1 MELTTEEESMLK
13 GEHGDI
19 MQMAYRILVATGEAT
34 GAEKLIPIEWA
45 HLAGVNY
52 NTIGDA
58 GEEFLSSVS
67 KNARVKVK
75 TTLNPMGFD
84 IDNVSN
90 YNLDENFIAKQ
101 LSIKNSYE
109 IMGVTPSFSCIP
121 YEIFDIPKS
130 GTQVAFA
137 ESNAAIHANSY
148 DNLKTNK
155 ESAFSALASAI
166 TGKSPYSSL
175 RKEDTPNVTI
185 RMNVNNPNELTYG
198 MLGFFAGKVGDT
210 SVNISGLGDMDKRQ
224 CKAMCGGM
232 GTSGIC
238 AKFLFGDGDS
248 NTEKI
253 DFDEKTMQTV
263 YDELN
268 TTEKG
273 DIITLGS
280 PQLGLDE
287 ISDLTS
293 KLKGRS
299 FTKRCMVFC
308 PRTVKQ
314 QAREIG
320 YINELERAGCE
331 ILSDC
336 CTCLTPLINKDN
348 VDAVTTNS
356 IKGAYY
362 LKNSNGVDVNLKS
375 LSEIVEDETR

>member
-1 MELTTEEESMLK
+1 MELTRDEESALK
-13 GEHGDI
+13 GEQGEM

-34 GAEKLIPIEWA
+34 DAEKLIPIEWT
-45 HLAGVNY
+45 HLSGVNY

-58 GEEFLSSVS
+58 GEEFLSSIS
-67 KNARVKVK
+67 KEARVKVK

-90 YNLDENFIAKQ
+90 YDLDENFISKQ

-109 IMGVTPSFSCIP
+109 TMGVTPSFSCIP
-121 YEIFDIPKS
+121 YEIYDIPKKN
-130 GTQVAFA
+130 TQVAFA

-155 ESAFSALASAI
+155 ESAFSALASAL
-166 TGKSPYSSL
+166 TGKSPNSSL
-175 RKEDTPNVTI
+175 RKEDKPNVTI
-185 RMNVNNPNELTYG
+185 QMKVKNPNELSYG

-210 SVNISGLGDMDKRQ
+210 SVNVSGLAEMDKRQ

-232 GTSGIC
+232 GTSGTC
-238 AKFLFGDGDS
+238 AKFIFGEGDS
-248 NTEKI
+248 DCEKL
-253 DFDEKTMQTV
+253 DFDEKEMLNV
-263 YDELN
+263 FDELN
-268 TTEKG
+268 TAEKG

-287 ISDLTS
+287 ITELSE

-299 FTKRCMVFC
+299 FKKRCMVFT
-308 PRTVKQ
+308 PRTVKE
-314 QAREIG
+314 QAKKLG
-320 YINELERAGCE
+320 YTNELERAGCE

-336 CTCLTPLINKDN
+336 CTCLTPLINKDS

-356 IKGAYY
+356 IKGAFY
-362 LKNSNGVDVNLKS
+362 LKNSNGVDVNLKP
-375 LSEIVEDETR
+375 LSQIIEDETN